1 MKKPINLVWLKRDL
15 RLSDHPP
22 LYEAISRDE
31 EFMVLFIYEP
41 LLINDVHYEKRHWR
55 FIEQSLKDIE
65 KKLNLHHKHLTI
77 AYADAVDVFTE
88 LTKQY
93 EIKNIYSHEETGLG
107 ITYAR
112 DMSLAKFFQK
122 NKIHWHEFQTNN
134 VIRGLQ
140 NRDLWE
146 KQWNFSMRSP
156 IEKINLDTARIIQHK
171 FPQKKIKASTGAD
184 NFQIGGFINAHRE
197 MNAFFDERGSK
208 YHIFISKPEMSRK
221 TCSRLSPYI
230 TYGNISVREVY
241 QRLLAEWNKPG
252 WRRSLRALSS
262 RLHWHCHFIQKFE
275 SESTMENQPINKG
288 YNDFPYKVTDKKHS
302 DFQLWAHGMTGFP
315 LVDASMRSLHKTG
328 YVNFRMRAMLVSFA
342 CHYLMIHWKLVA
354 EHLAQ
359 LFLDFEP
366 GIHYPQIQM
375 QAGVTGIN
383 TIRIYNPIK
392 QAMEHD
398 MDTVFIKKWVHE
410 LRQYDSKAIL
420 SLPKDNLD
428 LFEDNT
434 AYTHPPYNF
443 NERISEAKQLLWQ
456 WKKSANVRRNNA
468 KILSKHVKTS

>member
-112 DMSLAKFFQK
+112 DMSLAKLFQK
-122 NKIHWHEFQTNN
+122 NKIHWHEFQTNS

-156 IEKINLDTARIIQHK
+156 IEKINLDVARIIQHK
-171 FPQKKIKASTGAD
+171 FPQKKIKASIGAE

>member
-1 MKKPINLVWLKRDL
+1 LKKPINLVWLKRDL

-122 NKIHWHEFQTNN
+122 NKIHWHEFQTNS

-171 FPQKKIKASTGAD
+171 FPQKKIKASTGAE

-241 QRLLAEWNKPG
+241 QRLLTEWNKPG

-288 YNDFPYKVTDKKHS
+288 YTNFPYKVIDKKHS

-468 KILSKHVKTS
+468 KILLKHVKTS